1 MKKME
6 FYTLT
11 IKTPQGKLISMS
23 DFKGKIVLIVNT
35 ATQCGLTPQFDGLEK
50 LHETYKEKGL
60 VVIGTPCNQFGEQE
74 PLSNEAMSETC
85 RINHG
90 VTFQLTE
97 KIEVNGQNT
106 HPLFRFLKAQ
116 MRTWL
121 GSKIK
126 WNFTKFLIDQNG
138 KPIKRFAPTTKP
150 EKIEKYIIK
159 YLRNS

>member
-1 MKKME
+1 ME

-50 LHETYKEKGL
+50 LHETYKDKGL
-60 VVIGTPCNQFGEQE
+60 VVIGTPCNQFGGQE
-74 PLSNEAMSETC
+74 PLSNEVMSETC

-97 KIEVNGQNT
+97 KIEVNGENT
-106 HPLFRFLKAQ
+106 HPLFRFLKGKLS
-116 MRTWL
+116 TWL

-138 KPIKRFAPTTKP
+138 KPVKRFSPTTKP
-150 EKIEKYIIK
+150 EKIEKYIVQ
-159 YLRNS
+159 YLKNK